1 MDYCQ
6 KLMYLFETDA
16 SVDEIIDCAC
26 MMGPHEACS
35 TRIELLVLY
44 FLEDKEDELVW
55 RVLHGSEDI
64 AYGAAY
70 FLIYF
75 DTGSYIMKEI
85 IYATL
90 LGVITIPLAIIV
102 FLFRSMFS
110 SK

>member
-26 MMGPHEACS
+26 MMGPHAAWS

-64 AYGAAY
+64 TYGAAY
-70 FLIYF
+70 FLAWKY
-75 DTGSYIMKEI
+75 D
-85 IYATL
+85 L
-90 LGVITIPLAIIV
+90 LG
-102 FLFRSMFS
+102 LFFKEFDLVKARERLNRLGWFS
-110 SK
+110 

>member
-26 MMGPHEACS
+26 MMGPHEPCS
-35 TRIELLVLY
+35 TRIELLILY
-44 FLEDKEDELVW
+44 FLEDKEDELIW

-70 FLIYF
+70 FLAWKY
-75 DTGSYIMKEI
+75 D
-85 IYATL
+85 L
-90 LGVITIPLAIIV
+90 LG
-102 FLFRSMFS
+102 LFFKEFDLVKARGRLNQLGWFA
-110 SK
+110 

>member
-6 KLMYLFETDA
+6 KLIHLFESDA

-64 AYGAAY
+64 AYGAAC
-70 FLIYF
+70 FLAWKY
-75 DTGSYIMKEI
+75 D
-85 IYATL
+85 L
-90 LGVITIPLAIIV
+90 LG
-102 FLFRSMFS
+102 LFFKEFDLVKARERLNRLGWFA
-110 SK
+110 

>member
-44 FLEDKEDELVW
+44 FLEDKEDEVVW

-70 FLIYF
+70 FLAWKY
-75 DTGSYIMKEI
+75 D
-85 IYATL
+85 L
-90 LGVITIPLAIIV
+90 LG
-102 FLFRSMFS
+102 LFFKEFDLVKARERLNRLGWFS
-110 SK
+110 

>member
-55 RVLHGSEDI
+55 RILHGSEDI
-64 AYGAAY
+64 AYGASHY
-70 FLIYF
+70 LVWKYNLQKLFIEEF
-75 DTGSYIMKEI
+75 DLAKARERPNQ
-85 IYATL
+85 
-90 LGVITIPLAIIV
+90 LGW
-102 FLFRSMFS
+102 FS
-110 SK
+110 

>member
-6 KLMYLFETDA
+6 KLIHLFESDA

-26 MMGPHEACS
+26 MMGLSAPCP
-35 TRIELLVLY
+35 LWFDLYVYY

-70 FLIYF
+70 FLAWKY
-75 DTGSYIMKEI
+75 D
-85 IYATL
+85 L
-90 LGVITIPLAIIV
+90 LG
-102 FLFRSMFS
+102 LFFKEFDLVKARERLNRLGWFS
-110 SK
+110 

>member
-26 MMGPHEACS
+26 MMGPHETCS

-55 RVLHGSEDI
+55 RILHGSEDI
-64 AYGAAY
+64 AYGAAHY
-70 FLIYF
+70 LAWKYNLQKLFIEEF
-75 DTGSYIMKEI
+75 DLAKARER
-85 IYATL
+85 L
-90 LGVITIPLAIIV
+90 DQLGW
-102 FLFRSMFS
+102 FS
-110 SK
+110 

>member
-6 KLMYLFETDA
+6 KLIHLFESDA

-26 MMGPHEACS
+26 MMGPHEPCS
-35 TRIELLVLY
+35 TRIELLILY

-70 FLIYF
+70 FLAWKY
-75 DTGSYIMKEI
+75 D
-85 IYATL
+85 L
-90 LGVITIPLAIIV
+90 LGLFFKEFDLAKARERLNQLGW
-102 FLFRSMFS
+102 FD
-110 SK
+110 